1 LSPRKVKRLGL
12 KNVEVDNR
20 NGSLILEL
28 SSKIL
33 KENYFELINL
43 NNLEETFE
51 KVKRCNIIDFDTNKL
66 IDSSNVLRC
75 DVTNNLKLTRDVS
88 KVISE
93 LQIYGINNKYSCNP
107 YPDTNTAF
115 KDSVVFK
122 RKVRSPK
129 NKETQIIYGKFNEVT
144 RNNAENRELLKY
156 FDPELF
162 RFIAR
167 VESRFANL
175 QQMRMHF
182 NTVDLSLVN
191 VLSSQEQVNAK
202 IFDKIT
208 NIQNIEFETIKNY
221 KILFAMSSQM
231 NDSKIKKTLGELE
244 VLRLCDNDIDLIKLY
259 LRQNKIRNKARALR
273 RYREVLKKVN
283 EFDTG
288 ELEMDK
294 SVNEIKSLLRVA

>member
-1 LSPRKVKRLGL
+1 
-12 KNVEVDNR
+12 
-20 NGSLILEL
+20 
-28 SSKIL
+28 
-33 KENYFELINL
+33 
-43 NNLEETFE
+43 
-51 KVKRCNIIDFDTNKL
+51 
-66 IDSSNVLRC
+66 
-75 DVTNNLKLTRDVS
+75 
-88 KVISE
+88 
-93 LQIYGINNKYSCNP
+93 
-107 YPDTNTAF
+107 
-115 KDSVVFK
+115 
-122 RKVRSPK
+122 
-129 NKETQIIYGKFNEVT
+129 
-144 RNNAENRELLKY
+144 LKY